1 VKKLQTGFTLLELLL
16 VVVIVSVIASLAVLS
31 VGDRRTKQLHN
42 QAQKLEALLNWLA
55 DEAVFQQ
62 QPLGLK
68 LTEAGYQQL
77 HWDYAK
83 TQWIVTSTN
92 ALPAYIELQPQQK
105 KPDLESEEPP
115 KLIADIIF
123 YADADFDDFTIQL
136 TIKDTAISKE
146 IRGEKPKGIHLVKQ

>member
-1 VKKLQTGFTLLELLL
+1 MKKLQTGFTLLELLL

-77 HWDYAK
+77 HWGLCKNTMDCNLNKRSTCLHRITAPAEK
-83 TQWIVTSTN
+83 TRPRI
-92 ALPAYIELQPQQK
+92 
-105 KPDLESEEPP
+105 
-115 KLIADIIF
+115 
-123 YADADFDDFTIQL
+123 
-136 TIKDTAISKE
+136 
-146 IRGEKPKGIHLVKQ
+146 